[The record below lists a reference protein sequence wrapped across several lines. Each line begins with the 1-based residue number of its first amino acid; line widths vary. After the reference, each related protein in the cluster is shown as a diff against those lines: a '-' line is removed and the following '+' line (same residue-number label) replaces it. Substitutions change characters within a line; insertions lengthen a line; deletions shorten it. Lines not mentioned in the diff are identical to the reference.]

1 MKHQS
6 IARRCAAVTAT
17 AALALGGSA
26 LLAPGAAEAKPK
38 PKPLKGSVTGVV
50 SLDCAFGDS
59 PFVYDATITLKGV
72 RASKTAKPVKLTAT
86 MSDLPGVAP
95 VPLDY
100 DAEGEM
106 DLTVG
111 AVTTVLK
118 GKGHLKA
125 DAAAPAPMF
134 PMKGAANTKSNAL
147 PVTVNEVALT
157 VLGMTIACTP
167 VEGQGALGT
176 LTLK

>member
-1 MKHQS
+1 MKHQT
-6 IARRCAAVTAT
+6 IARRCAAVTAA

-26 LLAPGAAEAKPK
+26 LLAPGAEAKPK
-38 PKPLKGSVTGVV
+38 PKPLKGAVTGTV
-50 SLDCAFGDS
+50 SLECAFGAS
-59 PFVYDATITLKGV
+59 PFTYDATIKLSGV

-86 MSDLPGVAP
+86 MSDLPPVAP

-106 DLTVG
+106 KLTVG
-111 AVTTVLK
+111 GVATVLK

-125 DAAAPAPMF
+125 NAGAPAPMF
-134 PMKGAANTKSNAL
+134 PLKGAANTKSNKL
-147 PVTVNEVALT
+147 PVTVNEVSLT

-167 VEGQGALGT
+167 AEGQGALGD
-176 LTLK
+176 LVLK